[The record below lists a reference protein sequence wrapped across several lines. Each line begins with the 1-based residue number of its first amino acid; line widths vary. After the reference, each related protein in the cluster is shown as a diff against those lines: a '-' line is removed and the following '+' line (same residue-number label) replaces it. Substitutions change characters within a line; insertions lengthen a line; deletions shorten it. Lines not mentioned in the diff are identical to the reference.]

1 MGINEE
7 EMLVETEGM
16 NHSTGRKKTKVLK
29 VVFLIYHV
37 IVSLVLLAAVVLL
50 LTPDAKI
57 KLLSTP
63 LGKYI
68 TRITITEENYQNIF
82 DTEFKEQE
90 IVQNTDID
98 TIKLDKYLNIA
109 LFGLDSR
116 EQELSASN
124 SDTIMVVS
132 INTESKEVKLV
143 SVYRDSYQKI
153 YNGRQPFYSKIN
165 AAYAS
170 GGPEGVINTLN
181 QNFDLDIKD
190 YVTVNFN
197 GIATIIDLLGG
208 VDVNL
213 TEEEQ
218 MYVNGYLTETRMI
231 TGMDADDIY
240 QYGQKIHLNGLQ
252 ATAYCRIRYTALYME
267 DGTVY
272 NNDFGRTAR
281 QRIVLTQLVEKAKS
295 AGLSQVLS
303 LCDEVF
309 KSEND
314 IFKTSLTYDEVM
326 DLIPV
331 LLDFSMDSTTG
342 YPFTYNADVKMDE
355 VSCVVAKGHAYNVC
369 KLHEYLFG
377 EDDYQPSSMVLDIDK
392 KLKKLTGVYTEL
404 TEEDEEQNLS
414 EYETYLDSGNRK
426 NKNTGENDNEQSE

>member
-37 IVSLVLLAAVVLL
+37 IVSLVLLAVVLL

-143 SVYRDSYQKI
+143 SVYRDS
-153 YNGRQPFYSKIN
+153 
-165 AAYAS
+165 
-170 GGPEGVINTLN
+170 
-181 QNFDLDIKD
+181 
-190 YVTVNFN
+190 
-197 GIATIIDLLGG
+197 
-208 VDVNL
+208 
-213 TEEEQ
+213 
-218 MYVNGYLTETRMI
+218 
-231 TGMDADDIY
+231 
-240 QYGQKIHLNGLQ
+240 
-252 ATAYCRIRYTALYME
+252 
-267 DGTVY
+267 
-272 NNDFGRTAR
+272 
-281 QRIVLTQLVEKAKS
+281 
-295 AGLSQVLS
+295 
-303 LCDEVF
+303 F
-309 KSEND
+309 K
-314 IFKTSLTYDEVM
+314 
-326 DLIPV
+326 
-331 LLDFSMDSTTG
+331 
-342 YPFTYNADVKMDE
+342 
-355 VSCVVAKGHAYNVC
+355 
-369 KLHEYLFG
+369 
-377 EDDYQPSSMVLDIDK
+377 
-392 KLKKLTGVYTEL
+392 
-404 TEEDEEQNLS
+404 
-414 EYETYLDSGNRK
+414 
-426 NKNTGENDNEQSE
+426 

>member
-1 MGINEE
+1 MIRRPPR
-7 EMLVETEGM
+7 
-16 NHSTGRKKTKVLK
+16 ST
-29 VVFLIYHV
+29 
-37 IVSLVLLAAVVLL
+37 
-50 LTPDAKI
+50 
-57 KLLSTP
+57 
-63 LGKYI
+63 
-68 TRITITEENYQNIF
+68 
-82 DTEFKEQE
+82 
-90 IVQNTDID
+90 
-98 TIKLDKYLNIA
+98 
-109 LFGLDSR
+109 LFPY
-116 EQELSASN
+116 
-124 SDTIMVVS
+124 T
-132 INTESKEVKLV
+132 
-143 SVYRDSYQKI
+143 
-153 YNGRQPFYSKIN
+153 
-165 AAYAS
+165 
-170 GGPEGVINTLN
+170 TL
-181 QNFDLDIKD
+181 FRSLDIKD

-355 VSCVVAKGHAYNVC
+355 VSCVVAKYIA
-369 KLHEYLFG
+369 
-377 EDDYQPSSMVLDIDK
+377 
-392 KLKKLTGVYTEL
+392 
-404 TEEDEEQNLS
+404 
-414 EYETYLDSGNRK
+414 
-426 NKNTGENDNEQSE
+426 

>member
-143 SVYRDSYQKI
+143 SVYRDS
-153 YNGRQPFYSKIN
+153 
-165 AAYAS
+165 
-170 GGPEGVINTLN
+170 
-181 QNFDLDIKD
+181 
-190 YVTVNFN
+190 
-197 GIATIIDLLGG
+197 
-208 VDVNL
+208 
-213 TEEEQ
+213 
-218 MYVNGYLTETRMI
+218 
-231 TGMDADDIY
+231 
-240 QYGQKIHLNGLQ
+240 
-252 ATAYCRIRYTALYME
+252 
-267 DGTVY
+267 
-272 NNDFGRTAR
+272 
-281 QRIVLTQLVEKAKS
+281 
-295 AGLSQVLS
+295 
-303 LCDEVF
+303 
-309 KSEND
+309 
-314 IFKTSLTYDEVM
+314 
-326 DLIPV
+326 
-331 LLDFSMDSTTG
+331 
-342 YPFTYNADVKMDE
+342 
-355 VSCVVAKGHAYNVC
+355 
-369 KLHEYLFG
+369 
-377 EDDYQPSSMVLDIDK
+377 
-392 KLKKLTGVYTEL
+392 
-404 TEEDEEQNLS
+404 
-414 EYETYLDSGNRK
+414 
-426 NKNTGENDNEQSE
+426 

>member
-165 AAYAS
+165 AASAS
-170 GGPEGVINTLN
+170 GGPEGAINTLN

-355 VSCVVAKGHAYNVC
+355 VSCAYNVC